1 MNSSTIVAF
10 WSRQISQIKEE
21 NWMAVRRNARLAIIK
36 LVKLPVDIIG
46 YTLAVPIVLF
56 VRLIR
61 QYKLIR
67 FGYFFAGR
75 IGHFA
80 FDVEYYLT
88 EKKLGLHPEKATDI
102 FFYRWLMNGKTA
114 NRFFSLMTKRNIKTN
129 CFVKYMFFTNCLFPG
144 YKKHQI
150 LPAEQRY
157 GSRDTKGLLRQAGP
171 QLSFTKVEDTDGQAF
186 LNSIGMDKDEKFVCL
201 IVRDSAYLK
210 NAEYHNYRDSDI
222 DAYKQAALS
231 LAEKGYWVFR
241 MGKVIHKTLN
251 INHPKVVDYAS
262 SKYRS
267 DFLDIWLMANCFFC
281 ISTGTGLDEVSRI
294 FRRPAVYVNN
304 LPLQQM
310 VTYDHVISIPKHL
323 LWQETNKQLTQSEHL
338 AHSYY
343 RTEQYENAK
352 ILVDDLTAEDIKQAV
367 LEKEARLNG
376 TWKDSEE
383 NRRLQDRF
391 WEIFQAHQDFHS
403 RHGKIHPEARVGA
416 HFLRNNPEWLN

>member
-1 MNSSTIVAF
+1 
-10 WSRQISQIKEE
+10 
-21 NWMAVRRNARLAIIK
+21 
-36 LVKLPVDIIG
+36 
-46 YTLAVPIVLF
+46 
-56 VRLIR
+56 
-61 QYKLIR
+61 
-67 FGYFFAGR
+67 
-75 IGHFA
+75 
-80 FDVEYYLT
+80 
-88 EKKLGLHPEKATDI
+88 
-102 FFYRWLMNGKTA
+102 
-114 NRFFSLMTKRNIKTN
+114 
-129 CFVKYMFFTNCLFPG
+129 
-144 YKKHQI
+144 
-150 LPAEQRY
+150 
-157 GSRDTKGLLRQAGP
+157 
-171 QLSFTKVEDTDGQAF
+171 
-186 LNSIGMDKDEKFVCL
+186 MDKDEKFVCL

-391 WEIFQAHQDFHS
+391 WEIFQVHQDFHS